1 MTPCTLSAKAG
12 GGGGLKPGEN
22 PCVEGEPPTSDR
34 CRKLTAAMG
43 KGGAKGADAVR
54 FYETAEANEAQFIE
68 ECTLPKKGKKWCY
81 TKKESCIVLTVE
93 R

>member
-1 MTPCTLSAKAG
+1 
-12 GGGGLKPGEN
+12 
-22 PCVEGEPPTSDR
+22 
-34 CRKLTAAMG
+34 MG
-43 KGGAKGADAVR
+43 KGRAKGADAVR

-81 TKKESCIVLTVE
+81 TKKESYIVLTVE